1 MTLADLFNQPQQL
14 HSLLTKALDAIG
26 GALVQYL
33 TLFKR
38 ELVAFTIRSGREIL
52 STSEEK
58 VAVANLMQWLYMGS
72 G

>member
-1 MTLADLFNQPQQL
+1 MTLADFFNQPQQL
-14 HSLLTKALDAIG
+14 CSLLTKAQDTIG

-38 ELVAFTIRSGREIL
+38 ELVAFTIRFGRKIL
-52 STSEEK
+52 GTSEEK
-58 VAVANLMQWLYMGS
+58 VAVANLMQWLCVDS